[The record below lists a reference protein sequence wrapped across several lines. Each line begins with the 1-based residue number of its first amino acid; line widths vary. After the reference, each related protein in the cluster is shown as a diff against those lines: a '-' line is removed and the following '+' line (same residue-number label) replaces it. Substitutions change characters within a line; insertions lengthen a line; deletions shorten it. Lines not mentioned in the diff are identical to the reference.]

1 MRSFLLCGTL
11 LTLSSQHAW
20 ASDLRLIQCSKSGP
34 LARKCLVLTQ
44 QLASVIAYGDER
56 YETDYHVSFHFTCR
70 GDRPGF
76 GLTADRDKT
85 EIKTPVARD
94 GLQSIVVTGAE
105 DLWAFDP
112 APRVTEGQNFRS
124 PCEWKIASVRRN
136 PSDVTARGW
145 RTEEGIQKTL
155 TERTAYLTGVLQS
168 FDNYRNWDQSTTQTI
183 LQSVMDKE
191 AYFRGL
197 CAQNSTDVAC
207 DASFDLELVRR
218 TLESKVA
225 YDPSLPAYR
234 NVASLYEAM
243 LTQEE
248 LKLQGMQKRRV
259 DWGVPE

>member
-155 TERTAYLTGVLQS
+155 TERTAYLTGVL
-168 FDNYRNWDQSTTQTI
+168 
-183 LQSVMDKE
+183 DKE